1 MREFISPIK
10 KYLSDFYNY
19 KQLCGYKYETSY
31 DVLIEFDRYYNNLKI
46 KKIKMTRDIIE
57 PFLYLKEG
65 ERIGNQMAKAS
76 VIRQFIKYLLNNE
89 IIDKAYIIPSISKKG
104 EASFVP
110 YIYSKENLA
119 SIIKF
124 LENYESTNIKP
135 FTLET
140 VIIIFKV
147 LMSTG
152 MRISEVTNLKFKN
165 INLDENLF
173 IITEAKNNNQRI
185 VPFSNTLKKNIIE
198 YLKETKINF
207 DDNDYIFSITSDKKL
222 STKKCEFYLRKAI
235 RELNIKS
242 DRTHNP
248 TIHGFRH
255 TYATLALAQLQKSEE
270 NINLS
275 LSYLSS
281 YLGHK
286 SINET
291 QKYLWLT
298 PELFE
303 ETKNKMNDYSSFIS
317 KIYQGEKYD
326 EE

>member
-10 KYLSDFYNY
+10 DYLYDFYKY

-46 KKIKMTRDIIE
+46 KKIEMTRDIIE
-57 PFLYLKEG
+57 PFLYLKEN

-89 IIDKAYIIPSISKKG
+89 VIDKAYIIPSISKKG
-104 EASFVP
+104 EAGFVP
-110 YIYSKENLA
+110 YIYSNDDLA

-124 LENYESTNIKP
+124 LESYKSTNIKP

-140 VIIIFKV
+140 IIIVFKV

-173 IITEAKNNNQRI
+173 IITEAKNNNQRV

-207 DDNDYIFSITSDKKL
+207 DDKDYIFSIAPYKRL
-222 STKKCEFYLRKAI
+222 STDRCAFYLRKAI
-235 RELNIKS
+235 CALNIKNNS
-242 DRTHNP
+242 THNP

-255 TYATLALAQLQKSEE
+255 TYATMALAQLQRDEE

-303 ETKNKMNDYSSFIS
+303 ETKNKMCDYSSFIS

>member
-10 KYLSDFYNY
+10 DYLFDFYKY
-19 KQLCGYKYETSY
+19 KQICGYKYKTSY
-31 DVLIEFDRYYNNLKI
+31 DVLIKFDRYYNNLNI
-46 KKIKMTRDIIE
+46 KEIEMNRDIIE

-119 SIIKF
+119 DIIRF

-140 VIIIFKV
+140 VIIVFKI

-165 INLDENLF
+165 INLDEKLF
-173 IITEAKNNNQRI
+173 IITEAKNNNQRL
-185 VPFSNTLKKNIIE
+185 VPFSNTLKKDITK
-198 YLKETKINF
+198 YLKETKLNF
-207 DDNDYIFSITSDKKL
+207 NDNDYIFSIYPDKKL
-222 STKKCEFYLRKAI
+222 LTSRCEFYLRKAI
-235 RELNIKS
+235 SALNMKS
-242 DRTHNP
+242 DITHNP

-255 TYATLALAQLQKSEE
+255 TYATLALAQLQKNEE

-286 SINET
+286 SIKET

-303 ETKNKMNDYSSFIS
+303 ETKNKMSDYSSFIS
-317 KIYQGEKYD
+317 EIYQGEKYD